1 MKLSYFK
8 PLFAVTA
15 LILCLAALMPAA
27 LAADDLAV
35 NLKAQITLEGTQ
47 PTEAETFVIRMTADN
62 SAFPMPGGQTG
73 GTADLNIT
81 GAAVGTFPTI
91 TYSNLGIYTYTIQQ
105 LPGTNADC
113 TYDDR
118 TYQMKVVVT
127 NAEQGEGLDIA
138 VTLHESGK
146 TEKLDAVCFHNVYE
160 TIVTPPG
167 EITATGVN
175 DMWFYYVGGSA
186 LLLIIA
192 GIVICNL
199 RPKKDG
205 NNDGEK

>member
-1 MKLSYFK
+1 MKSSYFK
-8 PLFAVTA
+8 SLLAVTA

-47 PTEAETFVIRMTADN
+47 PTEAETFVIRMTADD

-81 GAAVGTFPTI
+81 GAAVGTFPTM
-91 TYSNLGIYTYTIQQ
+91 TYNSLGIYTYTIQQ
-105 LPGTNADC
+105 IPGTDEDC

-118 TYQMKVVVT
+118 TYQMKVAVT
-127 NAEQGEGLDIA
+127 NAEQGDGLDIT

-146 TEKLDAVCFHNVYE
+146 TEKLDEVRFHNVYE
-160 TIVTPPG
+160 TVVTPAG
-167 EITATGVN
+167 EVTATGVN
-175 DMWFYYVGGSA
+175 DMWFYYIGGSA

-192 GIVICNL
+192 GIVIGNL
-199 RPKKDG
+199 CPKKDA
-205 NNDGEK
+205 NHDGEK